1 MHERNIDNIKDERV
15 VRLEQQ
21 NLAQKQYDIAERRQE
36 GTVEYDPYIN
46 NEVKVLE
53 RKLEAAKENRRR
65 NSLRLEN
72 ECQQQ

>member
-21 NLAQKQYDIAERRQE
+21 NLAQKQYDTAERRKE
-36 GTVEYDPYIN
+36 GTVEYDPYID